1 MATETFRYPRRFNV
15 MTAVSGVVFAV
26 LAVVL
31 LRWLDL
37 GPVRYPELFAAIML
51 PLHRPW
57 CS

>member
-1 MATETFRYPRRFNV
+1 